1 MQDTWSVF
9 IVYNNDGVRP
19 HICYSQYFRL
29 CGFVVGEAKVPE
41 SSEMWYAESRKY
53 LFTLVLNRGIL
64 ENDTDKGNN
73 IFDLSG
79 SLSFNK
85 NNEGDYDL
93 ERAKCSTALIAVLD
107 VMLEEGLVAPKEY
120 EALSFIAKLYAKYSI
135 LINEYNCQHYFFN
148 RDVIQSAR
156 LAFQKMESRLFAE
169 YQHAYIK
176 SSEEREKIPF
186 IQFARC
192 YCAGRMLEIEDSL
205 SLTSRFDFYKV
216 INILDVLTR
225 KNPKFLAGYYLQG
238 QLFEKKKKWGKAYGC
253 YREFLEYNKNGLIL
267 GDVDYRLG
275 KMVEELENLKQAN
288 PHYEKSYQADGNYPA
303 LYKMG
308 LYEEFVQKDYRK
320 AEKMYLDM
328 IDNLQSLLES
338 GEMQPQDLEYL
349 FKLYFRCGRLYLR
362 RLPDM
367 QKAQFYFRKAEE
379 IEDIKIEQMKFMKL
393 FYGNEADQ
401 YLRRTIAHFPMYQ
414 MRINRQE
421 AEWNDQ

>member
-19 HICYSQYFRL
+19 HICYSQFFRL
-29 CGFVVGEAKVPE
+29 CGFVVGAAKEPARVDK
-41 SSEMWYAESRKY
+41 WYSESRKY
-53 LFTLVLNRGIL
+53 LFTLILNEGIL
-64 ENDTDKGNN
+64 QNDKENK
-73 IFDLSG
+73 IFDISDL
-79 SLSFNK
+79 LSFNK
-85 NNEGDYDL
+85 ENEGDHDL
-93 ERAKCSTALIAVLD
+93 ERIKCNRALNAVLK
-107 VMLEEGLVAPKEY
+107 VMLAEQLIAPKEY
-120 EALSFIAKLYAKYSI
+120 EALSFIAKLYVKYSI
-135 LINEYNCQHYFFN
+135 LINEYNCQHYYFD
-148 RDVIQSAR
+148 RDVMQSAHS
-156 LAFQKMESRLFAE
+156 AFQKMENQLFTE
-169 YQHAYIK
+169 YQNAYIK

-192 YCAGRMLEIEDSL
+192 YCAGRMQEIEDIL
-205 SLTSRFDFYKV
+205 SLKSRFDFYKV

-238 QLFEKKKKWGKAYGC
+238 QLFEKKKKRGKAYGC

-267 GDVDYRLG
+267 GDVYYRVG

-288 PHYEKSYQADGNYPA
+288 PHYEKSYQEDGNYPA

-308 LYEEFVQKDYRK
+308 LYAEFVQKDYRK

-328 IDNLQSLLES
+328 IDNLQKLLGS
-338 GEMQPQDLEYL
+338 GKMQPQDLEYL

-367 QKAQFYFRKAEE
+367 QKAQRYFRKAEE
-379 IEDIKIEQMKFMKL
+379 IENIKTEQMKFMKM
-393 FYGNEADQ
+393 FYGDEADL
-401 YLRRTIAHFPMYQ
+401 YLERTIAHFPMYQ

>member
-29 CGFVVGEAKVPE
+29 CGFVVGGAKVPE
-41 SSEMWYAESRKY
+41 SSNTWYHESRKY
-53 LFTLVLNRGIL
+53 LFTLVLNKGIL
-64 ENDTDKGNN
+64 ENDTYSENN
-73 IFDLSG
+73 IFNISDML
-79 SLSFNK
+79 LFTK
-85 NNEGDYDL
+85 ENEGDYAL
-93 ERAKCSTALIAVLD
+93 EQTKCRTALKAVLN
-107 VMLEEGLVAPKEY
+107 VMLAEKMLTPKEY
-120 EALSFIAKLYAKYSI
+120 EALSFIAKLYVKFSI

-148 RDVIQSAR
+148 RDVMQSAH
-156 LAFQKMESRLFAE
+156 LAFQKMEGRLFRE
-169 YQHAYIK
+169 YQNAYIY

-192 YCAGRMLEIEDSL
+192 YCAGRMQEIEDSL
-205 SLTSRFDFYKV
+205 SLPSRFDFYK
-216 INILDVLTR
+216 ITNILDVLTR
-225 KNPKFLAGYYLQG
+225 KNSKFLAGYYLQG

-253 YREFLEYNKNGLIL
+253 YREFLEYNKNGFIL

-275 KMVEELENLKQAN
+275 KMVEEMENLKQAN
-288 PHYEKSYQADGNYPA
+288 PHYEKSYQEDGNYPA

-308 LYEEFVQKDYRK
+308 LYEEFVQKDYRE
-320 AEKMYLDM
+320 AEEIYLGM
-328 IDNLQSLLES
+328 IDNLQKILES

-367 QKAQFYFRKAEE
+367 HKAQFYFRKAEE
-379 IEDIKIEQMKFMKL
+379 IEEIKIEQMKFMKM
-393 FYGNEADQ
+393 FYGDEAEQ
-401 YLRRTIAHFPMYQ
+401 YLQRTIAHYPIYQ